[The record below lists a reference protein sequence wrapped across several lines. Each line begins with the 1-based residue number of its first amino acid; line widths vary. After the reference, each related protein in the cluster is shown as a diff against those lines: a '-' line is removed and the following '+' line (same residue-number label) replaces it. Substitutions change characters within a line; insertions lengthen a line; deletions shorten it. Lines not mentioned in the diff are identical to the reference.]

1 MIRWLWSRM
10 LKWGWDFSRDLDQL
24 DDHDPVARLR
34 HRVARRRDEIV
45 SIGIDDSDSG
55 LELHDPITLRVQAV
69 QGGTLVET
77 RWYDPKTDN
86 NNRKLHIVKDE
97 ENLAEAIGKIVTME
111 LLKR

>member
-1 MIRWLWSRM
+1 M

-24 DDHDPVARLR
+24 NADDPVVRLR
-34 HRVARRRDEIV
+34 HRAARHRNEVIA
-45 SIGIDDSDSG
+45 IDDSDSG

-77 RWYDPKTDN
+77 RWYDAKTDN
-86 NNRKLHIVKDE
+86 NNRRLHIVTGE